1 MHARSEAHEKAQA
14 HMRKNTRSECT
25 RKSKHTK
32 ERAGEEQKE
41 KDDIGRERGCVRV
54 SKRE

>member
-1 MHARSEAHEKAQA
+1 MCARSEAHEKAQVR
-14 HMRKNTRSECT
+14 MRKNTRHECT

-41 KDDIGRERGCVRV
+41 RDRKRGDV
-54 SKRE
+54 